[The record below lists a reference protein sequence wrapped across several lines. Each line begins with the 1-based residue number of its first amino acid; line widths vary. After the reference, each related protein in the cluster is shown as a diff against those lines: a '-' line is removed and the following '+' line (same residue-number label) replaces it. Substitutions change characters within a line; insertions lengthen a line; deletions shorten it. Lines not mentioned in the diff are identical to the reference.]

1 MKEDENSDVRL
12 ALEEMR
18 IAHDQIFK
26 SGDVIDQKA
35 NTILVV
41 AGLILAL
48 TTSVKISFGLTS
60 SFLYWI
66 IIFVSISFYLFAVI
80 LTLFGAKPTT
90 YKLPIAAKWEVLD
103 ERIFGETERDAILS
117 ILSGYVDQIQYNEAI
132 NKRKGKIYLV
142 SMISL
147 IVSVLLLVISL
158 ILFSI

>member
-18 IAHDQIFK
+18 IAHDQIYK

-41 AGLILAL
+41 AGLVITL
-48 TTSVKISFGLTS
+48 TSSVKISLGLTS
-60 SFLYWI
+60 SLLYWI
-66 IIFVSISFYLFAVI
+66 IFIVAISFYLFAVI
-80 LTLFGAKPTT
+80 LTLIGAIPKT

-103 ERIFGETERDAILS
+103 ERILGETERDAILS
-117 ILSGYVDQIQYNEAI
+117 LLRAYMDQIQYNEAI
-132 NKRKGKIYLV
+132 NKRKRINYKC

-147 IVSVLLLVISL
+147 ILSLLLISL
-158 ILFSI
+158 LIMV